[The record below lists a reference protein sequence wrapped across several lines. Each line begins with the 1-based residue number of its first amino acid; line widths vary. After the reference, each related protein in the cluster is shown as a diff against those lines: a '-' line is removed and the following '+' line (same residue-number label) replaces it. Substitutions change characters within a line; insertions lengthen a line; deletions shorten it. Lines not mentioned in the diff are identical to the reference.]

1 MKKLTYTA
9 LSAPF
14 EYEIPKIK
22 GSRFLTQLFPAHSK
36 EEFESQLTRIR
47 KEHYNATHNC
57 YAYRIGIH
65 AHQDLFGNR
74 NCSPQRER
82 ANDDGEPSNTAGKPM
97 LAVLSGEAVFEIWV
111 VVTRYFGGTL
121 LGVGGLIQAYTEA
134 TKLALQAAPKEER
147 EVLKSLKLLPSYEQ
161 LAQSHYLVNKYEGR
175 IMTEEY
181 GTTIEQEVSLNV
193 AFVEGFLHEAEEK
206 QLSILI

>member
-1 MKKLTYTA
+1 M
-9 LSAPF
+9 
-14 EYEIPKIK
+14 
-22 GSRFLTQLFPAHSK
+22 
-36 EEFESQLTRIR
+36 
-47 KEHYNATHNC
+47 
-57 YAYRIGIH
+57 
-65 AHQDLFGNR
+65 
-74 NCSPQRER
+74 
-82 ANDDGEPSNTAGKPM
+82 
-97 LAVLSGEAVFEIWV
+97 
-111 VVTRYFGGTL
+111 VTRYFGGTL

-181 GTTIEQEVSLNV
+181 GTTIEQEISLNV

>member
-9 LSAPF
+9 LAAPF
-14 EYEIPKIK
+14 HYEIPKIK
-22 GSRFLTQLFPAHSK
+22 GSRFLTTLFPVRSK
-36 EEFESQLTRIR
+36 EDFENQLAMIR

-74 NCSPQRER
+74 NCSPERER
-82 ANDDGEPSNTAGKPM
+82 GNDDGEPTNTAGKPM
-97 LAVLSGEAVFEIWV
+97 LAVLSGAGIFELGA

-134 TKLALQAAPKEER
+134 TKLALQAAPKEEK
-147 EVLKSLKLLPSYEQ
+147 EVLKNLKLLPSYEQ
-161 LAQSHYLVNKYEGR
+161 LAQSHYLVNKYEGK
-175 IMTEEY
+175 IVQEQY
-181 GTTIEQEVSLNV
+181 GTQIEQEVSLNV
-193 AFVEGFLHEAEEK
+193 AFREAFLQEAKEK
-206 QLSILI
+206 QLSMSI